1 LMPTSSS
8 IVCAGVWRG
17 RALVAALCI
26 AALPLTLA
34 AAGRN
39 DQALIKVTHD
49 EKISADVENVPLS
62 QVLDAMAASVGLE
75 VKGSVPSGEMVSVN
89 FSNLGLDEALK
100 RLLLGYNYVLI
111 TSEQTGKASL
121 MVMGRAERSK
131 IVESVPPPE
140 SPPQTPVLPMA
151 RGRRVMDPSLQGPAA
166 GVPPGQGQVPG
177 AGPSPVALPPGM
189 EQPDRMPMSPVPG
202 GPTRPDAVPGRAEAT
217 DQRNVLQNDG
227 QAFKPGELPVVS
239 RGVPLNLMPPGTATG
254 PSPMAGSSPS
264 QLPGPGGLPSPL
276 PGPGGLPSPPQGGEV
291 SEPVP
296 GSRPDASGTNP
307 FPPK

>member
-1 LMPTSSS
+1 MPTSSS
-8 IVCAGVWRG
+8 IIRSAAWRG
-17 RALVAALCI
+17 RALIAALCI
-26 AALPLTLA
+26 ASLPLTLA

-39 DQALIKVTHD
+39 DQGLVKVTHD

-62 QVLDAMAASVGLE
+62 QVLNAMAASVGLE
-75 VKGSVPSGEMVSVN
+75 VKGNVPSGEMVSVN
-89 FSNLGLDEALK
+89 FSNLSLDEALK

-131 IVESVPPPE
+131 IVEAVAPPE

-151 RGRRVMDPSLQGPAA
+151 RGRRVTDPSAQGPVA
-166 GVPPGQGQVPG
+166 GGPPGQGQMPG
-177 AGPSPVALPPGM
+177 TGPSPVALPPGM
-189 EQPDRMPMSPVPG
+189 ERPDRMPMSPVPG

-217 DQRNVLQNDG
+217 DQRNVPQNDG
-227 QAFKPGELPVVS
+227 QAFRPGELPVGPG
-239 RGVPLNLMPPGTATG
+239 GVPLNMMPPGTATG

-264 QLPGPGGLPSPL
+264 QHPGPGGLPSP
-276 PGPGGLPSPPQGGEV
+276 SQGGEV
-291 SEPVP
+291 SEPLP

>member
-1 LMPTSSS
+1 MPTSSS
-8 IVCAGVWRG
+8 IVRAAVWRG

-26 AALPLTLA
+26 VALPLTLV

-49 EKISADVENVPLS
+49 EKISANVENVPLS
-62 QVLDAMAASVGLE
+62 QVLNAMAASVGLE

-89 FSNLGLDEALK
+89 FSNLSLDLALK

-131 IVESVPPPE
+131 IVEAVPPPE
-140 SPPQTPVLPMA
+140 SPPETPVLPRA
-151 RGRRVMDPSLQGPAA
+151 RGRRVIDPSVQGSLA
-166 GVPPGQGQVPG
+166 GGPPGQGQVSG

-189 EQPDRMPMSPVPG
+189 ERPDPMPVSPVPG
-202 GPTRPDAVPGRAEAT
+202 GPTRPDAFPGRAEAT
-217 DQRNVLQNDG
+217 DQRNVPQNDG
-227 QAFKPGELPVVS
+227 QAFRPGELPVGPG
-239 RGVPLNLMPPGTATG
+239 GVPLNLMRPGTATG

-264 QLPGPGGLPSPL
+264 QLPGPGGLPSP
-276 PGPGGLPSPPQGGEV
+276 SQGGEV
-291 SEPVP
+291 PEPLP
-296 GSRPDASGTNP
+296 GSRPDASGTNQLS
-307 FPPK
+307 PK